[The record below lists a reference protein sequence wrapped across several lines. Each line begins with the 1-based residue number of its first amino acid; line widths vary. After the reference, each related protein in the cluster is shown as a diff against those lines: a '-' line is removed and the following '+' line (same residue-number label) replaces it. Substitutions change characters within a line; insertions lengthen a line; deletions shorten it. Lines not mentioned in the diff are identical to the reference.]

1 MQIVKLT
8 VTVIDVVVVIVV
20 DIIVDI
26 DIFVVVDIVVDPLE
40 CVSSSL
46 STPGHDRLPHPP
58 WTRRTSGFV
67 IVIVIHVCFA
77 FIVVV
82 VVVEDIVV
90 DSPPKSFHPI

>member
-46 STPGHDRLPHPP
+46 STPGHDQLPHPP
-58 WTRRTSGFV
+58 WTKRTSGFV
-67 IVIVIHVCFA
+67 IVIHVCFP
-77 FIVVV
+77 FIV

-90 DSPPKSFHPI
+90 DSPPKSFHRI